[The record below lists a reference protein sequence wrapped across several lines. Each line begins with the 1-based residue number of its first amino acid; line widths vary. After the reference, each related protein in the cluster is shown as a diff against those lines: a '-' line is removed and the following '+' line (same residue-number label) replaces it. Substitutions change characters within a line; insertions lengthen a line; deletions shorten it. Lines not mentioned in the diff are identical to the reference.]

1 MTDLRHFIR
10 CYDGVLAPPLCERIV
25 ALFEASP
32 QRHIGPRGRPVGQR
46 DTERNFNWVQ
56 MNTSDVAEFAAID
69 LEIVAAVNRH
79 VDRYVGDTGYGLFPY
94 GFEEFL
100 IKRYRPSAD
109 PGAQDQFPAHVDISN
124 ANTMHRMLALVLYL
138 NDVAEG
144 GETAFLKLDL
154 KVAPRSGRLLMFPP
168 NFLYPHAGL
177 PPRGATKYILGTYLT
192 YIDPQSNSGRT

>member
-10 CYDGVLAPPLCERIV
+10 VYDGALAAALCERIV
-25 ALFEASP
+25 GLFEASP
-32 QRHIGPRGRPVGQR
+32 QHHIGPRGRPVGQR
-46 DTERNFNWVQ
+46 DTERNFNWIQ
-56 MNTSDVAEFAAID
+56 MNTSDLPAFAPID
-69 LEIVAAVNRH
+69 LEVVAAVNKH
-79 VDRYVGDTGYGLFPY
+79 VDRYVADTGYGLFPY

-100 IKRYRPSAD
+100 IKRYRPA
-109 PGAQDQFPAHVDISN
+109 AADQFPAHVDVSN

-144 GETAFLKLDL
+144 GETAFLKLDRE
-154 KVAPRSGRLLMFPP
+154 VAPRRGRLLMFPP

-192 YIDPQSNSGRT
+192 YIDPRKA

>member
-1 MTDLRHFIR
+1 VTDLRHFIR
-10 CYDGVLAPPLCERIV
+10 VYDGALAPSASERIV
-25 ALFEASP
+25 ALFEGAP
-32 QRHIGPRGRPVGQR
+32 QHHIGPRGRPVGQR

-56 MNTSDVAEFAAID
+56 MNTSELAEFAALD
-69 LEIVAAVNRH
+69 REIVEAVNRY
-79 VDRYVGDTGYGLFPY
+79 VDRYVADTGYGLFPY

-100 IKRYRPSAD
+100 IKRYRPT
-109 PGAQDQFPAHVDISN
+109 AQDQFPAHVDVSN

-154 KVAPRSGRLLMFPP
+154 KVAPRRGRLLMFPP

-177 PPRGATKYILGTYLT
+177 PPRGATKYILGTYLI
-192 YIDPQSNSGRT
+192 YIDPKRS

>member
-1 MTDLRHFIR
+1 MTDLRHFVRI
-10 CYDGVLAPPLCERIV
+10 YDGALAPALCERIV
-25 ALFEASP
+25 GLFEASP
-32 QRHIGPRGRPVGQR
+32 QHHIGPRGRPVGQR

-56 MNTSDVAEFAAID
+56 MNTSDLPAFAPID
-69 LEIVAAVNRH
+69 LEVVAAVNKH
-79 VDRYVGDTGYGLFPY
+79 VDRYVADTGYGLFPY

-100 IKRYRPSAD
+100 IKRYRPA
-109 PGAQDQFPAHVDISN
+109 AADQFPAHVDVSN

-154 KVAPRSGRLLMFPP
+154 TVAPRSGRLLMFPP

-192 YIDPQSNSGRT
+192 YIDPRTA

>member
-10 CYDGVLAPPLCERIV
+10 VYDGALAPALCERIV
-25 ALFEASP
+25 GLFEASP
-32 QRHIGPRGRPVGQR
+32 QHHIGPRGRPVGQR

-56 MNTSDVAEFAAID
+56 MNTSDLPAFAPID
-69 LEIVAAVNRH
+69 LEVVAAVNKH
-79 VDRYVGDTGYGLFPY
+79 VDRYVADTGYGLFPY

-100 IKRYRPSAD
+100 IKRYRPA
-109 PGAQDQFPAHVDISN
+109 AADQFPAHVDVSN

-144 GETAFLKLDL
+144 GETAFLKLDRE
-154 KVAPRSGRLLMFPP
+154 VAPRRGRLLMFPP

-177 PPRGATKYILGTYLT
+177 PPRGVTKYILGTYLT
-192 YIDPQSNSGRT
+192 YIDPRKA

>member
-10 CYDGVLAPPLCERIV
+10 VYDGALAPSASERIV
-25 ALFEASP
+25 ALFEGAP
-32 QRHIGPRGRPVGQR
+32 QHHIGPRGRPVGQR

-56 MNTSDVAEFAAID
+56 MNTSELAEFAALD
-69 LEIVAAVNRH
+69 REIVEAVNRH
-79 VDRYVGDTGYGLFPY
+79 VDRYVADTGYGLFPY

-100 IKRYRPSAD
+100 IKRYRPA
-109 PGAQDQFPAHVDISN
+109 AQDQFPAHVDVSN

-154 KVAPRSGRLLMFPP
+154 KVAPRRGRLLMFPP

-177 PPRGATKYILGTYLT
+177 PPRGATKYILGTYLI
-192 YIDPQSNSGRT
+192 YIDPKRS

>member
-1 MTDLRHFIR
+1 MTDLRHFVR
-10 CYDGVLAPPLCERIV
+10 VYDGVLAPALCERIV
-25 ALFEASP
+25 ALFEAAP
-32 QRHIGPRGRPVGQR
+32 LHHIGPRGRPVGER
-46 DTERNFNWVQ
+46 DTQRNFNWVQ
-56 MNTSDVAEFAAID
+56 MNTSAVAEFAAID

-79 VDRYVGDTGYGLFPY
+79 VDRYVADTGYGLFPY

-100 IKRYRPSAD
+100 IKRYRPA
-109 PGAQDQFPAHVDISN
+109 AQDQFPAHVDVSN

-177 PPRGATKYILGTYLT
+177 PPREATKYILGTYLT
-192 YIDPQSNSGRT
+192 YIDPRKA

>member
-10 CYDGVLAPPLCERIV
+10 FYDGALAPALCERIV
-25 ALFEASP
+25 ALFEGAP
-32 QRHIGPRGRPVGQR
+32 RHHIGPRGRPLGQR
-46 DTERNFNWVQ
+46 DSERHFNWVQ
-56 MNTSDVAEFAAID
+56 MNTSDLTAFAAID
-69 LEIVAAVNRH
+69 PEIVQAVNRQ
-79 VDRYVGDTGYGLFPY
+79 VDRYVADTGYGLFPY

-109 PGAQDQFPAHVDISN
+109 LGAQDQFPPHVDVSN

-144 GETAFLKLDL
+144 GETAFLKLDV
-154 KVAPRSGRLLMFPP
+154 KVAPRQGRLLMFPP
-168 NFLYPHAGL
+168 TWLYPHAGL

-192 YIDPQSNSGRT
+192 YVDPKRA